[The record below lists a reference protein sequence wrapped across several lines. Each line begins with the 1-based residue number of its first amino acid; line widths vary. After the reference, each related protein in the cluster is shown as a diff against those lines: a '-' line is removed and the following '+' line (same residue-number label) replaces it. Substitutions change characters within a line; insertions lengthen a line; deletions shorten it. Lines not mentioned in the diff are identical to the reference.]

1 MGCTVG
7 MVFTG
12 KYHGKR
18 RWSAR
23 IRRLKNTY
31 LFLAVL
37 SIMLYID
44 EDYKIK
50 MADTARETTQEQIQK
65 GEIGL

>member
-1 MGCTVG
+1 MP
-7 MVFTG
+7 
-12 KYHGKR
+12 
-18 RWSAR
+18 
-23 IRRLKNTY
+23 I